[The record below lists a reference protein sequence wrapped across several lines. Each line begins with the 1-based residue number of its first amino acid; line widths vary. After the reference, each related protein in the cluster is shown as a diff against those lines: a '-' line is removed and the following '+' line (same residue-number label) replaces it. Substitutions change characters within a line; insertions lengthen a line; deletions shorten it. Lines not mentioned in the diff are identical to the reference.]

1 MSSELHFR
9 CRPVP
14 EAYPQSLYAQAT
26 YVATSLIS
34 KSAEE
39 LDSVRNLAADRTT
52 RVNF

>member
-1 MSSELHFR
+1 VSSELHFR
-9 CRPVP
+9 CRPVA